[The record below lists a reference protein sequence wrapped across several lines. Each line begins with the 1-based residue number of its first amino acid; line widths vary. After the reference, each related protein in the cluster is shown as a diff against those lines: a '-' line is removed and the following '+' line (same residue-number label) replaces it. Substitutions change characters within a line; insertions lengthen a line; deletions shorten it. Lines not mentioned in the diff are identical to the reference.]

1 MALPA
6 EFAQRVLRELGAE
19 EGAALCAALDGVPSV
34 SVRLNRAKCGD
45 AEELLRGLDAARPVP
60 WCADGWYLAERPQF
74 TFDPAFHAGA
84 YYVQEASSQ
93 FVGLL
98 AGDAAGRRILD
109 LCAAPGGKTT
119 LYASLAGP
127 QGLVVANEIDRRR
140 AQVLADNVRKWGTGN
155 VAVTCCEPRALGD
168 LEAWFDVVAVDA
180 PCSGEGM
187 FRKDMG
193 AREEWSE
200 NSVRLCAARQDG
212 ILREAWRA
220 LKPGGRLIYSTC
232 TFNREEDEG
241 ALERML
247 AWAGDEVAE
256 APAPATDEAWGIV
269 VGRVGAFRTYRFYP
283 HKACGEGFFAAVACK
298 APDAEGRMRMPKA
311 RRQVMTPA
319 DKASAAELGRWVRC
333 VEEMRFAAV
342 AGVLYGWPAA
352 QADAVR
358 QLSEVLPVICSGV
371 AMGQVFK
378 GRLRPEPALA
388 FYAELD
394 RGALPVAEVSR
405 EEALEYLRR
414 GDMRPDALAEG
425 LNLICTQG
433 RALGFAKRIGRRVN
447 NMYPSAL
454 RILKP

>member
-6 EFAQRVLRELGAE
+6 EFVQRVLRELGAE
-19 EGAALCAALDGVPSV
+19 EGAALCAALDGVPPV
-34 SVRLNRAKCGD
+34 SVRLNGAKCGN
-45 AEELLRGLDAARPVP
+45 AEELLCALGAAQPVP

-200 NSVRLCAARQDG
+200 NNVRLCAARQDG

-241 ALERML
+241 TLERML
-247 AWAGDEVAE
+247 VWAGDEVAE
-256 APAPATDEAWGIV
+256 APAPATDEVWGIV
-269 VGRVGAFRTYRFYP
+269 CGRVGAFRTYRFYP

-298 APDAEGRMRMPKA
+298 APDAEGRMKTPKA
-311 RRQVMTPA
+311 CRTVFGQI
-319 DKASAAELGRWVRC
+319 DKAAAAELSRWVLRP
-333 VEEMRFAAV
+333 EQMRFASV
-342 AGVLYGWPAA
+342 AGTLYGWPAA

-405 EEALEYLRR
+405 EEALDYLRR
-414 GDMRPDALAEG
+414 GDMRPDALTEG

-433 RALGFAKRIGRRVN
+433 RVLGFAKRIDRRVN

-454 RILKP
+454 RILKQ